1 MALGFAETPIAK
13 MSNRSDLRQI
23 ALLTVVLWTV
33 DVALFFV
40 PSAIAGA
47 APGAAATARI
57 VLIGLGGIVLSGAV
71 YATVCALAHWR
82 PVARYIAVITV
93 AIICGGLVAG
103 SDLMFQEP
111 LRLALSPSASPLSEQ
126 MLLIHGLTNWIG
138 LAWIFGLAGLI
149 FLLLQSNRMVRQRDH
164 DLAAAHA
171 AALQAQN
178 AATAARLAALRYQ
191 LNPHFLFNTLNAVSS
206 AVVNLRIDE
215 AETMLA
221 RLAEFLR
228 ITLAA
233 DPEAMV
239 ALEEELETLHA
250 YLAIEGERFRE
261 RLGVRFKCPPHL
273 LHAQVPS
280 FLLQPLV
287 ENSIKHAVAR
297 TTRTVTLRLEARQE
311 NDDLVI
317 VVEDD
322 GEAGASP
329 APQGGGV
336 GIRNVCQ
343 RLEALYGPRARV
355 EAAALTTG
363 YRVVITMPLQM
374 QRDAAMAA

>member
-1 MALGFAETPIAK
+1 MLKTHDF
-13 MSNRSDLRQI
+13 RQI

-33 DVALFFV
+33 DVALFFA

-47 APGAAATARI
+47 APGAAATARLL
-57 VLIGLGGIVLSGAV
+57 LIGVGGIALTALV
-71 YATVCALAHWR
+71 YGVVCAVAHQR
-82 PVARYIAVITV
+82 PFTRYVAVIST
-93 AIICGGLVAG
+93 AILCGGLVAG
-103 SDLMFQEP
+103 NDLILQEP
-111 LRLALSPSASPLSEQ
+111 LRRALSPAAPSFTEQ
-126 MLLIHGLTNWIG
+126 QLLILGLTNWIG
-138 LAWIFGLAGLI
+138 LSWIFGLAGLI
-149 FLLLQSNRMVRQRDH
+149 FLLLQSNRIVRQRDH

-206 AVVNLRIDE
+206 AVVNVRTEE

-261 RLGVRFKCPPHL
+261 RLGVRFICPPDL
-273 LHAQVPS
+273 LHARVPS

-287 ENSIKHAVAR
+287 ENSIKHAVSR
-297 TTRTVTLRLEARQE
+297 TTRTVTLRLEVREE
-311 NDDLVI
+311 NDSLVI

-322 GEAGASP
+322 GQGPASP
-329 APQGGGV
+329 ASESSGV
-336 GIRNVCQ
+336 GIRNVRQ
-343 RLEALYGPRARV
+343 RLEALYGPRAHL
-355 EAAALTTG
+355 EAGPHAGG
-363 YRVVITMPLQM
+363 YKAVITMPLQR
-374 QRDAAMAA
+374 QEPAMAA

>member
-1 MALGFAETPIAK
+1 MLKTHYF
-13 MSNRSDLRQI
+13 RQI
-23 ALLTVVLWTV
+23 ALITVALWTI
-33 DVALFFV
+33 DVALFFA

-47 APGAAATARI
+47 SPGAAASTRI
-57 VLIGLGGIVLSGAV
+57 ILIGVGGVALSGAI
-71 YATVCALAHWR
+71 YAVVCALAHWR
-82 PVARYIAVITV
+82 PVPRYLAVIAA
-93 AIICGGLVAG
+93 AIVCGGLVAG
-103 SDLMFQEP
+103 SDLIVQEP
-111 LRLALSPSASPLSEQ
+111 LRAAFSPDAKPLTDQ
-126 MLLIHGLTNWIG
+126 MLIIHGLTNWIG
-138 LAWIFGLAGLI
+138 LAWIFGLVGLI
-149 FLLLQSNRMVRQRDH
+149 YLLLQSNRIVRQRDQ

-206 AVVNLRIDE
+206 AVVNLRTDE

-233 DPEAMV
+233 DPQAMV

-261 RLGVRFKCPPHL
+261 RLGVRFICPPDL
-273 LHAQVPS
+273 LHAKVPS

-297 TTRTVTLRLEARQE
+297 TTRTVTLRVEARRE
-311 NDDLVI
+311 GDDLVI

-322 GEAGASP
+322 GEAADSPPPEGA
-329 APQGGGV
+329 GV
-336 GIRNVCQ
+336 GIRNVRQ
-343 RLEALYGPRARV
+343 RLEALYGSRGRLEAGAQPR
-355 EAAALTTG
+355 G
-363 YRVVITMPLQM
+363 YRAVITMPLERR
-374 QRDAAMAA
+374 RDSAMAA